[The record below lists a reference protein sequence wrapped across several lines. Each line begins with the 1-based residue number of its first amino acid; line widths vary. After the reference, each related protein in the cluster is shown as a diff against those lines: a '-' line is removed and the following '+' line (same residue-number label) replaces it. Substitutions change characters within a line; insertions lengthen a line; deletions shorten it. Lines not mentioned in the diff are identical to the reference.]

1 MHDNGI
7 FNGRDLYEK
16 TEFELIR
23 LFERGRGLYNKARGI
38 DHSEVKSSRVRK
50 SVGTER
56 TFATDVN
63 DDEEILRKVWELS
76 GKTAER
82 LNKLQ
87 KSAKTVTV
95 KIKTYQFETLSKQMS
110 LRDSV
115 SSEEDIYNIAYLLYN
130 DLKDPDVPIRLI
142 GVTVGNLEQSTYKN
156 MTIYDFI

>member
-1 MHDNGI
+1 MG
-7 FNGRDLYEK
+7 
-16 TEFELIR
+16 
-23 LFERGRGLYNKARGI
+23 
-38 DHSEVKSSRVRK
+38 V
-50 SVGTER
+50 
-56 TFATDVN
+56 
-63 DDEEILRKVWELS
+63 S

-87 KSAKTVTV
+87 KSAVTV

>member
-1 MHDNGI
+1 M
-7 FNGRDLYEK
+7 
-16 TEFELIR
+16 
-23 LFERGRGLYNKARGI
+23 
-38 DHSEVKSSRVRK
+38 KSSRVRK

-95 KIKTYQFETLSKQMS
+95 KIKTYQFETLSETDEFK
-110 LRDSV
+110 RF
-115 SSEEDIYNIAYLLYN
+115 
-130 DLKDPDVPIRLI
+130 
-142 GVTVGNLEQSTYKN
+142 G
-156 MTIYDFI
+156 

>member
-1 MHDNGI
+1 M
-7 FNGRDLYEK
+7 
-16 TEFELIR
+16 
-23 LFERGRGLYNKARGI
+23 
-38 DHSEVKSSRVRK
+38 
-50 SVGTER
+50 
-56 TFATDVN
+56 N

-115 SSEEDIYNIAYLLYN
+115 
-130 DLKDPDVPIRLI
+130 
-142 GVTVGNLEQSTYKN
+142 G
-156 MTIYDFI
+156 